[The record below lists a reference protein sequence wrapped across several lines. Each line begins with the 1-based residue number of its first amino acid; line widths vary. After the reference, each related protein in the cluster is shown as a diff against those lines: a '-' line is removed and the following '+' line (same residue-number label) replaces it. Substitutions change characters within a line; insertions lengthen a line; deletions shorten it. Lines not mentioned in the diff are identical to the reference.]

1 MDGQVIKEMGDGFY
15 IVTEDGSNG
24 MGGFCWHNVELR
36 KHDDPSFRAEII
48 RNQKFVDFPRLAHG
62 KWEKEIAMDRV
73 IKENRFASF
82 IYPFVGD
89 KAVFCWMVQP
99 DGRYWADEDGYG
111 MEDDYEVNLYA
122 VFNKEGR
129 FITPFSDQKPEQ
141 TK

>member
-48 RNQKFVDFPRLAHG
+48 RGQQFVDFPGLAHG
-62 KWEKEIAMDRV
+62 KWENEIAMDRV

-89 KAVFCWMVQP
+89 KAVFRWMVRP

-122 VFNKEGR
+122 LFNKEGR

-141 TK
+141 IK

>member
-48 RNQKFVDFPRLAHG
+48 RGQQFVDFPGLAHG
-62 KWEKEIAMDRV
+62 KWEEEIAMDRV

-89 KAVFCWMVQP
+89 KAVFCWMVKP

-122 VFNKEGR
+122 LFNKEGR

-141 TK
+141 IK

>member
-1 MDGQVIKEMGDGFY
+1 MNGQEVKEMGDGFY

-24 MGGFCWHNVELR
+24 MGGFCWHNVELH
-36 KHDDPSFRAEII
+36 KHDVPSFRAEII
-48 RNQKFVDFPRLAHG
+48 RDQKFVDFPGLAHG
-62 KWEKEIAMDRV
+62 KWEEKIAMDRV

-89 KAVFCWMVQP
+89 KAVFRWMVKP

-122 VFNKEGR
+122 LFNKEGR
-129 FITPFSDQKPEQ
+129 FITPFSDQKPDLS
-141 TK
+141 K